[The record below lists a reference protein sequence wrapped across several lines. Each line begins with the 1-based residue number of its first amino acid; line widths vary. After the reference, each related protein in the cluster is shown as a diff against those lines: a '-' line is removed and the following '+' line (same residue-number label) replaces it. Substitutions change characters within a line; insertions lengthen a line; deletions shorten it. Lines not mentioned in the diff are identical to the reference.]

1 MRVENWETKLNNHIE
16 ETRKKTKFKYGRND
30 CITFVL
36 KGIEIITGK
45 KVFDHKWKSIK
56 DGRELINKYK
66 KNDLLG
72 IALLIGKE
80 NNFEQIQVNFA
91 QRGDVVYHKNI
102 RESDLDGSL
111 GICLGEKCLFNWS
124 KGMTFKPTLECK
136 IAWRI
141 E

>member
-1 MRVENWETKLNNHIE
+1 MRIENWETKLNNHIE

>member
-111 GICLGEKCLFNWS
+111 GICLGENVYLI
-124 KGMTFKPTLECK
+124 GV
-136 IAWRI
+136 RV
-141 E
+141 

>member
-80 NNFEQIQVNFA
+80 NNFKQIQVNFA